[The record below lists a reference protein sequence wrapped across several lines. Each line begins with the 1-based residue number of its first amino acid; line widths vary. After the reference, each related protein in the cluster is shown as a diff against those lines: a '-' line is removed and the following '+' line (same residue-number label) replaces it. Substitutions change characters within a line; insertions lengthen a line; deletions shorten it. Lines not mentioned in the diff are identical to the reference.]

1 MRSLIDS
8 PLSFSQH
15 GEKSEDRRT
24 RGEDEGGQAF
34 DAAASYKQTV
44 L

>member
-1 MRSLIDS
+1 MRSLIDR

-15 GEKSEDRRT
+15 GQKSKDRRK

-34 DAAASYKQTV
+34 DAAASYEQTV